1 MSIAAAT
8 PFKPFYDA
16 SELVDR
22 PAELRRRMRQD
33 GYLFFPK
40 LLQVESVERLRLDI
54 LRILRRY
61 GLLDEDAPLEKGV
74 YKGGDPPGREALLQF
89 HLEINKL
96 ESFEALAREPALMEV
111 MSRLIDGHVH
121 VHTRKICRVKYPFD
135 PYDIVLPHQDFWYI
149 RGAHDTYSAWLP
161 LMAMDDQVG
170 GLAAARGSHTLGPL
184 PHQVAERSRFAGIS
198 DETAE
203 GLDWRRS
210 SFQQGG
216 ALIFHSLTAHQGLLN
231 RSPYIRLSMD
241 CRYQREGTA
250 MQASHSRPHF
260 ES

>member
-1 MSIAAAT
+1 MRIDAT

-16 SELVDR
+16 SELINR

-40 LLQVESVERLRLDI
+40 LLPTKPVERLRLDV
-54 LRILRRY
+54 LRILRRH
-61 GLLDEDAPLEKGV
+61 GLTDADAPLEKGL
-74 YKGGDPPGREALLQF
+74 YKGGNAPGREPLLQF

-96 ESFEALAREPALMEV
+96 ESFDALAREPKLMEV
-111 MSRLIDGHVH
+111 MSRLIDGQVH
-121 VHTRKICRVKYPFD
+121 VHTRKICRVKYPHD

-149 RGAHDTYSAWLP
+149 RGAQETYSAWLP
-161 LMAMDDQVG
+161 LMEMDERVG

-184 PHQVAERSRFAGIS
+184 PHQVAESSRFAGIS
-198 DETAE
+198 DETAK

-210 SFQQGG
+210 SFQQGD

-241 CRYQREGTA
+241 CRYQLEGTA

>member
-1 MSIAAAT
+1 MSIAAT

-16 SELVDR
+16 VELIDR
-22 PAELRRRMRQD
+22 PAKLRRRMRQD

-40 LLQVESVERLRLDI
+40 LLPMEPVERLRLDV
-54 LRILRRY
+54 LRILRRH
-61 GLLDEDAPLEKGV
+61 GLLDANAPLEEGV
-74 YKGGDPPGREALLQF
+74 YKGGDPPGREPLLQF

-96 ESFEALAREPALMEV
+96 ESFEALAREPALMAV
-111 MSRLIDGHVH
+111 MSRLIDGPVH
-121 VHTRKICRVKYPFD
+121 VHTRKICRVKYPSD

-149 RGAHDTYSAWLP
+149 RGSQDTYSAWLP
-161 LMAMDDQVG
+161 LMAMDERVG

-184 PHQVAERSRFAGIS
+184 PHQVGERSRFAGIA

-210 SFQQGG
+210 SFQQGD

-231 RSPYIRLSMD
+231 ESPTIRLSID